1 MSKYLSYLI
10 LTVFVFSLTGIL
22 NPADADEA
30 KEILVDEICESNMDE
45 PMGGDD
51 LYKDKLVKTSMKADL
66 IRKVPSLCADETFT
80 VEFVNKRENIV
91 ECFCTSNDQKGILDT
106 PKGSTVN
113 IEGTFKSIS
122 ASYFE
127 SESKQCKIT
136 IQDCTF
142 N

>member
-1 MSKYLSYLI
+1 MSKCINYLI
-10 LTVFVFSLTGIL
+10 LIVFVFSSTGLIIS
-22 NPADADEA
+22 ADAEEA
-30 KEILVDEICESNMDE
+30 KEISVDQICESNMDE

-51 LYKDKLVKTSMKADL
+51 LYKDKLVKTTMKANM
-66 IRKVPSLCADETFT
+66 IRKVPSLCSDDTFT
-80 VEFVNKRENIV
+80 VEFVTKRESIV
-91 ECFCTSNDQKGILDT
+91 ECFCTSPDQKEILNT

-136 IQDCTF
+136 IQNCTF

>member
-1 MSKYLSYLI
+1 MI
-10 LTVFVFSLTGIL
+10 VFVFSSIGLVKSANAG
-22 NPADADEA
+22 EA
-30 KEILVDEICESNMDE
+30 KEISVDQICESNMDE

-51 LYKDKLVKTSMKADL
+51 LYKNKLVKTTMKADL

-91 ECFCTSNDQKGILDT
+91 ECFCTSNDQKEILNT
-106 PKGSTVN
+106 PKGSAVH

>member
-1 MSKYLSYLI
+1 MSKCLRYLI
-10 LTVFVFSLTGIL
+10 VLVFVFSFVGVVKT
-22 NPADADEA
+22 AEAQEA
-30 KEILVDEICESNMDE
+30 KEISVDQICESNMDE

-51 LYKDKLVKTSMKADL
+51 LYKNKLVKTTMKADL

-91 ECFCTSNDQKGILDT
+91 ECFCTSNDQKEILNT

-127 SESKQCKIT
+127 SESKQCKLT
-136 IQDCTF
+136 IQYCTF